1 MTWVVLGLLPGKV
14 VIMRQGWPIPAE
26 RAEEHW
32 AAQTAARR
40 YSIRLMITFGY
51 VPTSVLLAV
60 ALRHAFP
67 ALRTAAAQWL
77 LLAIP
82 FAASLW
88 LIVVVAQQKRA
99 LDIGRDLRP
108 PGSRTPAFGRAALMS
123 RAGMAWF
130 CIWFGGILL
139 LLLFVAG

>member
-1 MTWVVLGLLPGKV
+1 VTWIVVGQLPGKIIV
-14 VIMRQGWPIPAE
+14 VRQGWPIPAE
-26 RAEEHW
+26 RAEEHQ

-40 YSIRLMITFGY
+40 YSIQVMNAFGY
-51 VPTSVLLAV
+51 VPTCVLLAV

-88 LIVVVAQQKRA
+88 LIALIARQKRV
-99 LDIGRDLRP
+99 LDMGCGLRP
-108 PGSRTPAFGRAALMS
+108 SGSWAPPFGRTAVMS
-123 RAGMAWF
+123 RSGIAWF

-139 LLLFVAG
+139 LLFVAG